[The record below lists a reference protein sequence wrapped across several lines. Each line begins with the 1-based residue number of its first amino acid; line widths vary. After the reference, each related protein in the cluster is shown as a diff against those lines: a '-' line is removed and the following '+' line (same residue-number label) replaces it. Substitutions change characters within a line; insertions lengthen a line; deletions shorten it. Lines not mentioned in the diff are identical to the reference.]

1 MKKNVLIISLLIG
14 LFSIPLVNADAL
26 GDKIREDI
34 LRKIAEDD
42 ARLRDG
48 IPKEDPMLANGW
60 VTDQPTFNYKLPC
73 DLDKT
78 PAVAVVVHHDPI

>member
-1 MKKNVLIISLLIG
+1 LIG
-14 LFSIPLVNADAL
+14 LFSIPLANADAL

-78 PAVAVVVHHDPI
+78 PSIERLLIRFFSFYLPFYGVY

>member
-1 MKKNVLIISLLIG
+1 MLLTYLEHRQIH
-14 LFSIPLVNADAL
+14 
-26 GDKIREDI
+26 
-34 LRKIAEDD
+34 DD

-78 PAVAVVVHHDPI
+78 PAGCWK